1 MAIIHPSYQIIS
13 DFYGTWSLS
22 QALSML
28 HSGLLSAQ
36 TKKSWKEGSPASLLY
51 FFERLEELLLASVN
65 LLENEDKRE
74 EAKLPKEG
82 SYWRLTGYEIFCGWH
97 GASTPW
103 DFFPRHLT
111 KKEFL
116 DPWKALQ
123 KIKRYKDIDE
133 WKEQLK
139 DLLHD
144 ALSESIL
151 DNGMSGEEVLNTWLL
166 LHKLLE
172 ATHLIEVRAI
182 KEDEDGPRPKWKN
195 KEAESKSCGKD
206 EDEKETDEEDHAWA
220 VINNYIDFFGE
231 NETEM
236 ELWEMTKRA
245 LTNKEDET
253 SAHDRS
259 NMIFLYEELNKLVN
273 AVVILYKLRER

>member
-1 MAIIHPSYQIIS
+1 MATIHPSYQTIS

-28 HSGLLSAQ
+28 NSGLVSAQ
-36 TKKSWKEGSPASLLY
+36 KAKSWKEGSPASLLY
-51 FFERLEELLLASVN
+51 FFERLEELLIASIN
-65 LLENEDKRE
+65 LLEDENKRE
-74 EAKLPKEG
+74 DAKLPKEDR
-82 SYWRLTGYEIFCGWH
+82 YWRLTEYEIYCGWH

-123 KIKRYKDIDE
+123 KIKRYKDIGK

-151 DNGMSGEEVLNTWLL
+151 DNDMSGEEVLDTWLL

-172 ATHLIEVRAI
+172 ASHLIEVRAI
-182 KEDEDGPRPKWKN
+182 KEDKDGPRPKWKGKKAEPDQLSK
-195 KEAESKSCGKD
+195 KEDDDDD
-206 EDEKETDEEDHAWA
+206 ETKAWA
-220 VINNYIDFFGE
+220 VVEAYLDFFGE
-231 NETEM
+231 EGTAE
-236 ELWEMTKRA
+236 ELWEMTKRS
-245 LTNKEDET
+245 LTNEEDQT

-259 NMIFLYEELNKLVN
+259 NMIFLYEELKKLTD
-273 AVVILYKLRER
+273 AVVVLYKVRRQ